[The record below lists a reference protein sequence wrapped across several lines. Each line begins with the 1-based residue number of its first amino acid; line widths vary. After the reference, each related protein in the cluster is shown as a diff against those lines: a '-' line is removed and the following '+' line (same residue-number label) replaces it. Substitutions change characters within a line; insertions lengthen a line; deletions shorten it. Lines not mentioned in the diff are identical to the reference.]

1 MDVDKLGNVTTNI
14 SDDDLNSRNI
24 KVGDDLKFSI
34 GTASMMLPFRKT
46 YGNVSDGSPVALVFD
61 GMLQFAISRG
71 NFAATHPVKRGT
83 PVSVKRGP

>member
-1 MDVDKLGNVTTNI
+1 
-14 SDDDLNSRNI
+14 
-24 KVGDDLKFSI
+24 
-34 GTASMMLPFRKT
+34 MMLPFRKT